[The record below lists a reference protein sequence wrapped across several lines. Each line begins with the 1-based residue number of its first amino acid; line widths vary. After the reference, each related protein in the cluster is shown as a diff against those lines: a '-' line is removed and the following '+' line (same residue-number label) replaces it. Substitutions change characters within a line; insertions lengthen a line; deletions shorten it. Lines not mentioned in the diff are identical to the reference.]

1 MGDLHDVLLRQLT
14 EHDGLVNTVQE
25 LRLEGAL
32 QLSHHSLAD
41 AGEAGGLVLLGV
53 LLAAVKAQ
61 TGILGGGDVLGT
73 HVGGHD
79 DNGVPEVHTAALG
92 VGNDAVLQ
100 NLQQDVPHILVGLLD
115 LIEQHHGVG
124 FTAYLLGQLAALL
137 VSHIA
142 GRRAYQ
148 TGHGVTLHVL
158 GHVDADHGVLITEH
172 GLGQRLA
179 QLGFAHA
186 GGAKE
191 QEGANG
197 PLGILQSHTAAADGA
212 GHGGNCLILPHNTLL
227 QGLLQLQKARALVLR
242 QAGDGDAGPAGHYVG
257 NVLGGDG
264 AAVLT
269 QLSAPVVPLDLHL
282 IGVVLLNITQLG
294 GLLIVLSGNGLGLF
308 PAQGGDLF
316 LQRLQVG
323 GGALR
328 LHAHL
333 RSGLIHQ
340 VDGLVRQEPVTD
352 IPAGEGHGGLQRLI
366 GDGQL
371 VMGLVL
377 VPQTLQNGDGVL
389 RGGLTHGDGLEAA
402 LQRGVFFNVLAV
414 LVEGGRA
421 DDPDL
426 APAQGRLEDVGG
438 VHGALGG
445 AGAHD
450 GVQLVDEEDD
460 VAVLLH
466 LVQRVF
472 DTLLELA
479 AVLGAGHHTAQ
490 VKAQKLF
497 VQQLLRHIGG
507 GNALGKAFGD
517 GGLAD
522 AGFADQYGVVFGAA
536 GEDLH
541 HTLDLLVTADDRVK
555 LALPGR
561 LGQISG
567 KLLQRLA
574 GLFVLLVGGSGAA
587 GDSMGTGLAELLL
600 YGGVHLPGI
609 HAHGAQDAHGHI
621 AAFPQQSHQQMLGA
635 DVTGAHPVGF
645 AHGQL
650 DHAFGTGR
658 QALTGGVAGG
668 ALSHAALEDT
678 GDHLVGETVF
688 GQHPVGDALLLPQQ
702 AQQQMLAAYI
712 AMAQILGSLL
722 RQTQGFFRTG
732 GEFILI
738 HQWSHPFDFMALL
751 GELFQLIPQACRFL
765 VVFTVDGGLQLVF
778 QRVALPLL
786 LEPCLFV
793 PTYQPGGDGG
803 FFFDARGSPCRLLQR
818 SGELSH
824 AVGQHTEVLQQR
836 EGVEEAAARGTEGL
850 VQPVGVPQFLGARR
864 AQVNLRH
871 LAVDVALIIEG
882 GFIPATAFTFHQS

>member
-1 MGDLHDVLLRQLT
+1 MGDLHNVLLRQLT
-14 EHDGLVNTVQE
+14 EHDGLVNAVQE

-32 QLSHHSLAD
+32 QLGNHRVTD
-41 AGEAGGLVLLGV
+41 AGETGGLVLLGT
-53 LLAAVKAQ
+53 LIAAIEAQ
-61 TGILGGGDVLGT
+61 TGILSGGDVLGA
-73 HVGGHD
+73 HIGGHD
-79 DNGVPEVHTAALG
+79 DDGVPEVHPAALR
-92 VGNDAVLQ
+92 VGDDAVLQ
-100 NLQQDVPHILVGLLD
+100 DLQQDVPHVLVGLLD

-124 FTAYLLGQLAALL
+124 LAAYLLGQLAALL
-137 VSHIA
+137 MSYISR
-142 GRRAYQ
+142 GRTHQA
-148 TGHGVTLHVL
+148 GHGMALHIL
-158 GHVDADHGVLITEH
+158 GHVDADHGVFITEH
-172 GLGQRLA
+172 GFGQRLA
-179 QLGFAHA
+179 QLGLTYA
-186 GGAKE
+186 GGAQE

-197 PLGILQSHTAAADGA
+197 PLGVLQPHTAAADGA
-212 GHGGNCLILPHNTLL
+212 GHGSDSLILPHHTLL
-227 QGLLQLQKARALVLR
+227 KGFLQLQKAHTLVLC
-242 QAGDGDAGPAGHYVG
+242 QTGDGNAGPAGHYVG

-264 AAVLT
+264 AAVLA

-282 IGVVLLNITQLG
+282 IGVVLLNVAQLS
-294 GLLIVLSGNGLGLF
+294 GLLVVLRGNGLGLF
-308 PAQGGDLF
+308 PVQGGDLF

-323 GGALR
+323 GGAFR
-328 LHAHL
+328 FHAHL
-333 RSGLIHQ
+333 RSSLVHQ
-340 VDGLVRQEPVTD
+340 VDGLVRQEAVID
-352 IPAGEGHGGLQRLI
+352 IPAGERHGGLQRFI

-371 VMGLVL
+371 MVRLIL
-377 VPQTLQNGDGVL
+377 VPQPLQNGHGVL
-389 RGGLTHGDGLEAA
+389 RRGLAHGDRLEPA

-414 LVEGGRA
+414 LVEGGGA

-426 APAQGRLEDVGG
+426 TPAQSGLDDVGG

-466 LVQRVF
+466 FIQRVF
-472 DTLLELA
+472 DTLLEFA

-490 VKAQKLF
+490 VKAQQLF
-497 VQQLLRHIGG
+497 VQQLLRHIGAG
-507 GNALGKAFGD
+507 DTLGKTLGN

-522 AGFADQYGVVFGAA
+522 AGFADQHGVVLGAA
-536 GEDLH
+536 GKDLH
-541 HTLDLLVTADDRVK
+541 HTLNLLVAADDGVK
-555 LALPGR
+555 LALTGR
-561 LGQISG
+561 LGQIAG

-574 GLFVLLVGGSGAA
+574 GLFVLLVGSAGAA
-587 GDSMGTGLAELLL
+587 GNGMGRGLAELLL
-600 YGGVHLPGI
+600 HGGVHLPGI

-621 AAFPQQSHQQMLGA
+621 AAFPQQTHQQMLCA
-635 DVTGAHPVGF
+635 DIAGAHPVGF

-650 DHAFGTGR
+650 NDTFGTGR
-658 QALTGGVAGG
+658 QALAGRVAGG

-702 AQQQMLAAYI
+702 AQQQMLAAHI
-712 AMAQILGSLL
+712 AMAQILGGLL

-732 GEFILI
+732 SEFILI

-751 GELFQLIPQACRFL
+751 GELLQLIPQACRFL

-778 QRVALPLL
+778 QRIALPLL

-793 PTYQPGGDGG
+793 PAHQPGGNGGG
-803 FFFDARGSPCRLLQR
+803 FFDACGGPCRLLQR
-818 SGELSH
+818 SGELGH

-836 EGVEEAAARGTEGL
+836 EGIEEAAAGGTETL
-850 VQPVGVPQFLGARR
+850 VQPVGVPQLLR
-864 AQVNLRH
+864 ACGTQVDLCH